1 MTDFLSVFSFSLSI
15 TGPIFIVLC
24 LGIFLGKRR
33 VINQAFIETGSS
45 LVFKV
50 TLPALLFFNISQA
63 NFEQS
68 ANTSL
73 IATGVFVTLVSW
85 LLLEV
90 FAHFFIDSAED
101 RGVVVQGGFRSN
113 MGIFGLAYCFNAY
126 GNEGLVIAS
135 LYMAIVTIVFNIL
148 SIFTL
153 NRALDKNLG
162 LGDTLKGIITNPL
175 IIAIVLALPFSYFD
189 VTLPKL
195 ILKTGEYFAN
205 MTLPL
210 ALLCIGAQL
219 DFSAL
224 RHELKQALYAF
235 TAKLFVVPVLMVL
248 IALSLGFRGIE
259 LGVLLLMSSAPTA
272 AASYVMVKA
281 LGGNAALAANIIV
294 ITTLGSIVTTSLGIM
309 IMSQLGLL

>member
-1 MTDFLSVFSFSLSI
+1 MTDFLSILSFSLSI

-24 LGIFLGKRR
+24 LGIFLGRR
-33 VINQAFIETGSS
+33 RIINQAFIETGSN

-73 IATGVFVTLVSW
+73 IATGVLVTFVSW
-85 LLLEV
+85 LLLEF
-90 FAHFFIDSAED
+90 FAHFFVESSKD

-148 SIFTL
+148 SIITL
-153 NRALDKNLG
+153 NKALDKNLS
-162 LGDTLKGIITNPL
+162 LGATLKGIIKNPL
-175 IIAIVLALPFSYFD
+175 IIAIIIALPFSYFD
-189 VTLPKL
+189 VSLPSF
-195 ILKTGEYFAN
+195 ILRTGEYFAN

-210 ALLCIGAQL
+210 ALICIGAQL

-224 RHELKQALYAF
+224 RHDLRPALFAF
-235 TAKLFVVPVLMVL
+235 FAKLFIVPLLMML
-248 IALSLGFRGIE
+248 IALSLGFRGTE

-281 LGGNAALAANIIV
+281 LGGNAALAASIIV

-309 IMSQLGLL
+309 IMSQLELI

>member
-1 MTDFLSVFSFSLSI
+1 MTDFLSIFGFSLSI

-24 LGIFLGKRR
+24 LGIFLGRR
-33 VINQAFIETGSS
+33 RIINQAFIETGSN

-68 ANTSL
+68 ANTAL
-73 IATGVFVTLVSW
+73 IATGVVVTVFSW
-85 LLLEV
+85 LLLELS
-90 FAHFFIDSAED
+90 AHFFISSPQD

-126 GNEGLVIAS
+126 GNDGLVIAS

-148 SIFTL
+148 SIVTL
-153 NRALDKNLG
+153 NRALNKNLG
-162 LGDTLKGIITNPL
+162 VSATLIGIVKNPL
-175 IIAIVLALPFSYFD
+175 IIAIVIALPFSYFN
-189 VTLPKL
+189 VSLPSFV
-195 ILKTGEYFAN
+195 LKTGEYFAN

-224 RHELKQALYAF
+224 RHDLQQAFFAF
-235 TAKLFVVPVLMVL
+235 SAKLLIVPALMMLAAISV
-248 IALSLGFRGIE
+248 GFRGIE

-281 LGGNAALAANIIV
+281 LGGNASLAANIIV
-294 ITTLGSIVTTSLGIM
+294 VTTLGSIVTTSLGIM
-309 IMSQLGLL
+309 LMSQLGLI

>member
-1 MTDFLSVFSFSLSI
+1 MNDFISVFTFSLSV

-24 LGIFLGKRR
+24 LGIILGRR
-33 VINQAFIETGSS
+33 KIIDQDFIETGSG

-68 ANTSL
+68 ANSMLISL
-73 IATGVFVTLVSW
+73 GVIVTVITWLMLEVLATLFVTN
-85 LLLEV
+85 EQ
-90 FAHFFIDSAED
+90 D

-126 GNEGLVIAS
+126 GNEGLVTAS

-148 SIFTL
+148 SIVTL
-153 NRALDKNLG
+153 NRALKKNLG
-162 LGDTLKGIITNPL
+162 FKATLVGIVKNPL
-175 IIAIVLALPFSYFD
+175 IIAIIIALPFSYFD
-189 VTLPKL
+189 VLLPEFL
-195 ILKTGEYFAN
+195 LKTGEYFAN

-219 DFSAL
+219 DFKAL
-224 RHELKQALYAF
+224 RFDLKQALLACC
-235 TAKLFVVPVLMVL
+235 AKLILVPVLMML
-248 IALSLGFRGIE
+248 IAISIGVRDID

-281 LGGNAALAANIIV
+281 LGGNASLAANIIA
-294 ITTLGSIVTTSLGIM
+294 ITTLGSIVTTSLGI
-309 IMSQLGLL
+309 IVLSQFSLI